1 MRISVKFCFYF
12 FFIFCSF
19 AVFFTSF
26 MEVILM
32 DSRDEKMLQQL
43 AHIREMEKDLLS
55 RLQQEWY
62 RPGLYRMINP
72 VTGEVTLIYRQG

>member
-1 MRISVKFCFYF
+1 
-12 FFIFCSF
+12 
-19 AVFFTSF
+19 
-26 MEVILM
+26 M